1 MRAAVTK
8 GGVESVVESMVSVV
22 EAHTPASRGII
33 LQQRLEDETIV
44 SWNGEDVMH
53 CDPIVKEAL
62 SAYFKQYKRQ
72 SSRGGHFV
80 RRSSNIKPYMVSEA
94 VDTLMKKPAKLPV
107 MLEK

>member
-1 MRAAVTK
+1 M
-8 GGVESVVESMVSVV
+8 
-22 EAHTPASRGII
+22 
-33 LQQRLEDETIV
+33 

-62 SAYFKQYKRQ
+62 RAFTSQYKMQINRE
-72 SSRGGHFV
+72 GHFV
-80 RRSSNIKPYMVSEA
+80 RRNKNIKPYLVSEA